1 MHLSKPFRILLSTK
15 KLIISDKEK
24 HNVTSIL
31 ARLKDELNLQKDV
44 DLAEFLGVAQN
55 TISAW
60 KKRDSV
66 NYELIFDKVIPYNI
80 DLNWLIYGKLM
91 PQIVEDENLL
101 ETIRMAKENENFTE
115 AEGKVMN
122 VIEIIQRL
130 PWSTSTRRLIMENY
144 LYLVYNEQLEL
155 DKQKER

>member
-1 MHLSKPFRILLSTK
+1 M
-15 KLIISDKEK
+15 IISDKKK

-31 ARLKDELNLQKDV
+31 ARLKDELNLHKDV

-80 DLNWLIYGKLM
+80 DLNWLIYGELM
-91 PQIVEDENLL
+91 PQITEDENLL

-155 DKQKER
+155 DKQKKR